1 MEQEQRKPVKG
12 YERLYEVT
20 ESGRIFSFRRE
31 RFLARCD
38 DEYGFHIV
46 RLHKNGE
53 AKNHHVFKVWKEA
66 FEDLPERLFK
76 GAKKRIY

>member
-1 MEQEQRKPVKG
+1 MDQELRKPVKG
-12 YERLYEVT
+12 YEGLYEVT
-20 ESGRIFSFRRE
+20 ESGRIYSLRRG
-31 RFLARCD
+31 RFLARCN

-53 AKNHHVFKVWKEA
+53 ARNHHVIKVWREA
-66 FEDLPERLFK
+66 FDTLPESMFK

>member
-1 MEQEQRKPVKG
+1 MDQELRKPVKG
-12 YERLYEVT
+12 YEGLYEVT
-20 ESGRIFSFRRE
+20 ESGRIYSLHRE

-53 AKNHHVFKVWKEA
+53 AKNHYVFKVWRDA
-66 FEDLPERLFK
+66 FNTLPDSMFN
-76 GAKKRIY
+76 GTKKRIY

>member
-12 YERLYEVT
+12 YEGLYEVT

-53 AKNHHVFKVWKEA
+53 AKNYNVFKVWKEA
-66 FEDLPERLFK
+66 FVDLPERMFK